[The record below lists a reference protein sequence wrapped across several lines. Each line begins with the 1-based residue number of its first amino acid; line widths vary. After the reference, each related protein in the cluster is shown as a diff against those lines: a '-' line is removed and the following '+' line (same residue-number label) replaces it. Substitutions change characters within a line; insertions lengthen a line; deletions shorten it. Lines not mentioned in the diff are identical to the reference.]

1 MTKRDD
7 LPFGPERANPDRD
20 VPESTAGNPDA
31 LSPTRSA
38 DESGASAQS
47 PLLGKAKGAISR
59 LDAEIEALRRS
70 PTPTQNWPVQ
80 AWSGKSAKDGDESE
94 DSRSNSTNPFLDGVA
109 FMGIFSRTRDIIAA
123 NFNDLLDNADDPSK
137 MIRMIIL
144 EMEETL
150 VEVRA
155 SAART
160 IADQKEMHRHV
171 VKLDKLEADWADKAQ
186 LALSK
191 DREDLARAALVEKK
205 KASGMGEQLRTEIAV
220 LDDALRAYEADI
232 QKLQSRLREARSR
245 QTQIAARLE
254 SAENRVKLRSLMSTE
269 RTDEALAK
277 FDQLE
282 RRVDYAEG
290 RADAIAIGGDGP
302 PSLSDEIA
310 ALEGADAIDDELA
323 AMKKALG
330 KPASDKGE

>member
-1 MTKRDD
+1 MTDRDD
-7 LPFGPERANPDRD
+7 KTPFRPERDAPDSAPGTPRSRASDDEDGGLGPVRNPR
-20 VPESTAGNPDA
+20 PAGSR
-31 LSPTRSA
+31 L
-38 DESGASAQS
+38 
-47 PLLGKAKGAISR
+47 SR
-59 LDAEIEALRRS
+59 LDAEIEALRTS
-70 PTPTQNWPVQ
+70 PTPTQN
-80 AWSGKSAKDGDESE
+80 SRGGRGDGETGRARP
-94 DSRSNSTNPFLDGVA
+94 RSNSFLDGVA

-160 IADQKEMHRHV
+160 IADQKEMHRHC
-171 VKLDKLEADWADKAQ
+171 VKLDKLQADWAEKAQ

-205 KASGMGEQLRTEIAV
+205 KAADTAEQLKAEIAV
-220 LDDALRAYEADI
+220 LDDALRAYEDDI
-232 QKLQSRLREARSR
+232 AKLQHRLREARSR
-245 QTQIAARLE
+245 QTAIAARLE

-269 RTDEALAK
+269 RTDEALAR

-290 RADAIAIGGDGP
+290 RADALNIAEGGK
-302 PSLSDEIA
+302 PSLADEIS
-310 ALEGADAIDDELA
+310 ALAGDDAVDDELEQ
-323 AMKKALG
+323 MKKALG
-330 KPASDKGE
+330 KGATGKDQ

>member
-1 MTKRDD
+1 
-7 LPFGPERANPDRD
+7 
-20 VPESTAGNPDA
+20 
-31 LSPTRSA
+31 
-38 DESGASAQS
+38 
-47 PLLGKAKGAISR
+47 
-59 LDAEIEALRRS
+59 
-70 PTPTQNWPVQ
+70 
-80 AWSGKSAKDGDESE
+80 
-94 DSRSNSTNPFLDGVA
+94 
-109 FMGIFSRTRDIIAA
+109 MGIFSRTRDIIAA
-123 NFNDLLDNADDPSK
+123 NFNDMLDKADDPQK

-160 IADQKEMHRHV
+160 IADQKEMHRHT
-171 VKLDKLEADWADKAQ
+171 VKLDKLQADWGEKAQ

-205 KASGMGEQLRTEIAV
+205 KAADMADQLKQEIAV
-220 LDDALRAYEADI
+220 LDDALRAYEQDI
-232 QKLQSRLREARSR
+232 HKLQNRLREARSR
-245 QTQIAARLE
+245 QTAIAARLE
-254 SAENRVKLRSLMSTE
+254 SAENRVKLRSLMTE
-269 RTDEALAK
+269 DRVDDALSR

-290 RADAIAIGGDGP
+290 RADALAIEGNSGK

-323 AMKKALG
+323 EMKKALG
-330 KPASDKGE
+330 KTDDAKKED